1 MCEWEELGRKNTRHM
16 CVSVQA
22 EWGVALQQRE
32 ADFAGLMA
40 ELASLRRQMSSSA
53 GPSRSSGG
61 AHSQKGAVVVDTS
74 GGLGRVALMASLALR
89 KRPLGL

>member
-1 MCEWEELGRKNTRHM
+1 M
-16 CVSVQA
+16 
-22 EWGVALQQRE
+22 ALQQRE

-61 AHSQKGAVVVDTS
+61 RRTLTMEQLWTQMGDY
-74 GGLGRVALMASLALR
+74 GDGRVVLMPPVVLR
-89 KRPLGL
+89 MRPTRPEVCLKIGGCRCKERDAGP